1 MVDVAA
7 KLERLSRGEVT
18 ERTEG
23 KQTIAGKVQ
32 TESVRKLEAVDL
44 DKLTDE
50 ELEQLYETVAKL
62 AAE

>member
-1 MVDVAA
+1 M
-7 KLERLSRGEVT
+7 T

-50 ELEQLYETVAKL
+50 ELEQLYETVSKL